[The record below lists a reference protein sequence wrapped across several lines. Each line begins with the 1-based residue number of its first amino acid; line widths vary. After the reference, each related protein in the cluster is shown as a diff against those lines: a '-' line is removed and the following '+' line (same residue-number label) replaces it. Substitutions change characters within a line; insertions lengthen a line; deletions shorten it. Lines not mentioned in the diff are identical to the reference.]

1 MRTQT
6 FERKKPKHER
16 ILEAIRRE
24 IESGVLP
31 HGAALA
37 SESQLCLKLK
47 ASRGPIRQ
55 ALAELQR
62 QGLVKARPGK
72 GSFVHNP
79 AAAESS
85 SAVSVRQ
92 MLVLINSMGAT
103 PANFVVHELIDG
115 LSRAAEEAGDRYRLT
130 FQFHRNPGLID
141 PESIQGCHGVLMAP
155 FTHDGINAMRGL
167 AERLNVPVVS
177 IYNRLDAP
185 GASQFYV
192 DHEAGAYDATDLLFR
207 YGHRRIALL
216 GEPGISPGP
225 AATEREAG
233 FLRAARAAG
242 LREGEATVLHVGVDP
257 GVARGNIEKL
267 LKQPDRPTALVVA
280 GGVIT
285 PMALDAIRAAGLS
298 IPKDVS
304 IIAVDDTIEAAL
316 NVPRLTVVKIPLIHL
331 SRLGISSLIGQTGIR
346 SAAQELVSLSLK
358 PEIVMGQSIASAA
371 PCV

>member
-1 MRTQT
+1 MKTQT

-16 ILEAIRRE
+16 ILEAIRQE

-37 SESQLCLKLK
+37 SESQLCQKLK

-79 AAAESS
+79 VE
-85 SAVSVRQ
+85 VSGVIAVRQ

-115 LSRAAEEAGDRYRLT
+115 LSRAAEEAGERYRLT
-130 FQFHRNPGLID
+130 FQFHRNPGLIE

-167 AERLNVPVVS
+167 AERLTVPVVS
-177 IYNRLDAP
+177 VYNRLDAP

-192 DHEAGAYDATDLLFR
+192 DHEAGAFDATDLLFR

-216 GEPGISPGP
+216 GEPAISPGP
-225 AATEREAG
+225 AASEREAG
-233 FLRAARAAG
+233 FRRAAKAAG
-242 LREGEATVLHVGVDP
+242 LSDTEAKIVHVGVDS
-257 GVARGNIEKL
+257 GVARANIEKL
-267 LKQPDRPTALVVA
+267 LKQADRPTALVVA

-285 PMALDAIRAAGLS
+285 PIALDAIRSAGLS
-298 IPKDVS
+298 IPNDLS
-304 IIAVDDTIEAAL
+304 MIAVDDTIEAAL

-331 SRLGISSLIGQTGIR
+331 SRLGVSSLIAQTGVR
-346 SAAQELVSLSLK
+346 STPQERVSLSLK
-358 PEIVMGQSIASAA
+358 PEIVMGQSISSAA

>member
-6 FERKKPKHER
+6 LERKKPKHEQ
-16 ILEAIRRE
+16 ILEAIRQE

-37 SESQLCLKLK
+37 SESQLCQKLK

-62 QGLVKARPGK
+62 QGLVRARPGK

-79 AAAESS
+79 I
-85 SAVSVRQ
+85 AVNGTVAVRQ
-92 MLVLINSMGAT
+92 LLVLVNSVGAT

-115 LSRAAEEAGDRYRLT
+115 LSRAAEEAGERYRLT
-130 FQFHRNPGLID
+130 FQFHRNPAMVE

-155 FTHDGINAMRGL
+155 FTHDGIKAMRGL

-177 IYNRLDAP
+177 VYNRLDSQA
-185 GASQFYV
+185 ASQFYV
-192 DHEAGAYDATDLLFR
+192 DHEAGAFDATELLFR

-216 GEPGISPGP
+216 GEPAISPGP

-233 FLRAARAAG
+233 FIRAARAAG
-242 LREGEATVLHVGVDP
+242 LGEHEATIVHVGVDSV
-257 GVARGNIEKL
+257 VARANIEKL
-267 LKQPDRPTALVVA
+267 LRQADRPTALVVA

-285 PMALDAIRAAGLS
+285 PIALDAIRAAGLS
-298 IPKDVS
+298 VPKDLS
-304 IIAVDDTIEAAL
+304 IIAVDDTVEAAL

-331 SRLGISSLIGQTGIR
+331 SRLGISSLIAQTGVR
-346 SAAQELVSLSLK
+346 SSAQERVSLSLK
-358 PEIVMGQSIASAA
+358 PEIVMGQSIATAA